1 MKKANSFQIIKIS
14 TVLTEEE
21 QSDCRELLKDTLKQ
35 QGIISLCLDKEYLFV
50 EYNPEI
56 LNTEKIFLMLED
68 VGFPVDKEIKN
79 VA

>member
-1 MKKANSFQIIKIS
+1 MKKANSSQIIKIS